1 MRSRLLVKVAERP
14 GGESNGA
21 LFTII
26 DIRGGIVRMGRTYY
40 PTLVAIT
47 VGAEGVV
54 VITPGHASHESAN
67 RYVERLLRINR
78 RRLMQQKVV
87 PFAPGGLAD
96 IPVGRHKR
104 IAFTAVNG
112 VWEQLRAELS
122 QQALA

>member
-14 GGESNGA
+14 GGDSNDA

-26 DIRGGIVRMGRTYY
+26 DIRGAIVRIGRKYY

-47 VGAEGVV
+47 VGAESVV

-67 RYVERLLRINR
+67 RYAERLLRINQ

-87 PFAPGGLAD
+87 PLIPGGIAEF
-96 IPVGRHKR
+96 PVGRTKR
-104 IAFTAVNG
+104 IASIAING
-112 VWEQLRAELS
+112 VKEQLRAELR
-122 QQALA
+122 QRGVA